1 MSPARL
7 AILGAVLLG
16 AVVLLFD
23 SLFILEQQQQVIIRQ
38 FGNPVRV
45 VAEPGLKFKLPFVQD
60 LVLYDKRLLEMDPP
74 AEQVIL
80 SDQKRLDVDTYT
92 RYQITDPL
100 RFFQA
105 LGTEEMVRSQL
116 RQIVSS
122 ALRRVLG
129 NVTMASLLS
138 EERTTIMTEIQNQV
152 NTNAQRYGIE
162 VVDVRIRRADLP
174 EETSQAIFERMKSER
189 EREAR
194 ENRAQGNE
202 RAQQIRSRAER
213 ERTVILA
220 ESQKTAQILRGEGDA
235 EANRIFAEAYGKD
248 AQFFAFYR
256 SLQAYRQVIGEKDTT
271 LILSP
276 ENEFFRFLNS
286 MPGGR
291 SR

>member
-16 AVVLLFD
+16 AVILLFD

-92 RYQITDPL
+92 RYRISDPL

-105 LGTEEMVRSQL
+105 LGSEEMVRSQL

-152 NTNAQRYGIE
+152 NANAQRYGIE

-248 AQFFAFYR
+248 PQFFAFYR

>member
-16 AVVLLFD
+16 AVILLFD

-152 NTNAQRYGIE
+152 NANAQRYGIE

-248 AQFFAFYR
+248 PQFFAFYR